1 MKIGIAND
9 HSGVEFKN
17 LIKKHLEEQ
26 GHTVFNYGT
35 DSEESYDYPLAAKE
49 LAKHVINK
57 DVELGVAICGTGA
70 GISIACNKVNG
81 IRTACCSEEKTAHL
95 LREHNDANIICIG
108 DRIVTIEKAYQIVDE
123 FINTPFSNEERHI
136 RRINLIKDIE
146 KEN

>member
-17 LIKKHLEEQ
+17 LIKKHLEEK

-108 DRIVTIEKAYQIVDE
+108 DRIITIEKAYQIVDE

>member
-26 GHTVFNYGT
+26 GHTVYNYGT
-35 DSEESYDYPLAAKE
+35 DSEEAYDYPLAAKE
-49 LAKHVINK
+49 LCKHILNN
-57 DVELGVAICGTGA
+57 DCELGIAICGTGA
-70 GISIACNKVNG
+70 GISIACNKHKG

-95 LREHNDANIICIG
+95 LREHNNANIISIG
-108 DRIVTIEKAYQIVDE
+108 DRIITIEKAYQIVDE

-136 RRINLIKDIE
+136 RRINLIKEIE
-146 KEN
+146 NNN

>member
-35 DSEESYDYPLAAKE
+35 DSEESFDYPLAGKE
-49 LAKHVINK
+49 LAKHVVNK

-95 LREHNDANIICIG
+95 LREHNDANIISIG